1 MIDGVYTSFTDSL
14 SEYVPAGHG
23 SLRHNKTAGTQRTS
37 PSSSFDALLRLSK
50 LDDSIQDALATR
62 DQLANDLELL
72 LQENKQALCERD
84 EVAEAEDRL
93 KTIEFAKKTVEKQLE
108 KAQKQQEEKRQSLSS
123 RRKLMDTDSA
133 SRGAVLTRM
142 QQERSDLPI
151 SREEHNVKRRAV
163 QNQRRRICEDIQ
175 GCYPIEPVS
184 GKPLAFS
191 IRELHLPNA
200 EDLDSEPPE
209 VISAALG
216 HVAHVLQLL
225 AFYLKQ
231 ALPYPVTPRGS
242 SSTVYDPISLLQ
254 HNSRS
259 TSANA
264 EQTLRTYPLFSKS
277 VPRFRFEYAVFLL
290 NQDIRVLL
298 ESAYN
303 LRVLDIRQT
312 LPNLKYL
319 LFVATAGEGEL
330 PARKAGGVRGLMR
343 VPAMERTGSQD
354 STASGMSG
362 LTLIGNGK
370 PRGAADRLREIS
382 GRGKNAVTA

>member
-1 MIDGVYTSFTDSL
+1 MLDGIYASFTDSL
-14 SEYVPAGHG
+14 ADYVPPGHG
-23 SLRHNKTAGTQRTS
+23 FTRRSKTAGSQRTL
-37 PSSSFDALLRLSK
+37 PTASFDALLRLSK

-62 DQLANDLELL
+62 DQLANDLESL
-72 LQENKQALCERD
+72 LQANKQALCERD

-93 KTIEFAKKTVEKQLE
+93 KTIHFAKHTVEKQLE
-108 KAQKQQEEKRQSLSS
+108 KAQKQQEEKRQSLAQ
-123 RRKLMDTDSA
+123 RRELMKTDST
-133 SRGAVLTRM
+133 SRKTIANKTE
-142 QQERSDLPI
+142 QERSELPTL
-151 SREEHNVKRRAV
+151 REEHNVKRRAV

-175 GCYPIEPVS
+175 RCYPIEPIS
-184 GKPLAFS
+184 GKTLAFS
-191 IRELHLPNA
+191 IRELRLPNS

-209 VISAALG
+209 VVSAALG
-216 HVAHVLQLL
+216 HVAHVLQQLT
-225 AFYLKQ
+225 FYLKQ
-231 ALPYPVTPRGS
+231 TLPYPVTPRGS
-242 SSTVYDPISLLQ
+242 NSTVYDPISLLQ

-330 PARKAGGVRGLMR
+330 PARKAGGIRGLMR
-343 VPAMERTGSQD
+343 APAMERSGSQD

-382 GRGKNAVTA
+382 GKGKNAVAV